1 MAMAVAGRATELATF
16 DAQTFRPTV
25 LFESEAMKV
34 VLAGLEPGQAIDPHD
49 PALDLTVAVLD
60 GEADVWVDDAPRRM
74 RPGDVAVIPAGG
86 MRGMR
91 AANGRAV
98 VLHVVAPPP
107 TPETH
112 AQVTHRPWPADE
124 TLEGGP
130 AAAIRAEHR
139 ELLPHLDHLVRLADA
154 VPTLEEEALRDGLAG
169 VLDFLRGILLPHAGA
184 EDAALYPVVDRLLRA
199 VGGTTR
205 TMSEDHRAVETSI
218 EELAALA
225 ERAPTVSTRRDIQR
239 ALDGLSALV
248 RVHFG
253 KEEDVYVP
261 LLDRLSPEEGRDLEA
276 ALAATPGHEHAHAH

>member
-1 MAMAVAGRATELATF
+1 MTVTVAGRATELASF
-16 DAQTFRPTV
+16 DAQEFRPTV

-49 PALDLTVAVLD
+49 PAIDLTVAVLD

-74 RPGDVAVIPAGG
+74 RPGDVAVVPAGR

-112 AQVTHRPWPADE
+112 AQVTHRPWPAE
-124 TLEGGP
+124 QSLENGP
-130 AAAIRAEHR
+130 AGAIRAEHR
-139 ELLPHLDHLVRLADA
+139 ELVPHLEHLGQLADA
-154 VPTLEEEALRDGLAG
+154 VPTLEDEALRERLAG
-169 VLDFLRGILLPHAGA
+169 ILDFLRGVLLPHADA
-184 EDAALYPVVDRLLRA
+184 EDATLYPVIERILRA
-199 VGGTTR
+199 VGGATR
-205 TMSEDHRAVETSI
+205 TMSEDHRAVEASI
-218 EELAALA
+218 EELTALA
-225 ERAPTVSTRRDIQR
+225 EREPTVSTRRDIQR

-261 LLDRLSPEEGRDLEA
+261 LLGRLSAEEARDLEA
-276 ALAATPGHEHAHAH
+276 ALAATPGHEHTHAY

>member
-1 MAMAVAGRATELATF
+1 M
-16 DAQTFRPTV
+16 

-34 VLAGLEPGQAIDPHD
+34 VLAGLEPGQAIDLHD
-49 PALDLTVAVLD
+49 PAIDLTVAVLD

-74 RPGDVAVIPAGG
+74 RLGDVAVVPAGR

-112 AQVTHRPWPADE
+112 ARVTHRPWPAE
-124 TLEGGP
+124 QSLEDGP
-130 AAAIRAEHR
+130 AGAIRAEHR
-139 ELLPHLDHLVRLADA
+139 ELVPHLEHLGQLADA
-154 VPTLEEEALRDGLAG
+154 VPTLEEAALRERLAG
-169 VLDFLRGILLPHAGA
+169 VLDFLRGVLLPHAGA
-184 EDAALYPVVDRLLRA
+184 EDASLYPVVDRVLRA
-199 VGGTTR
+199 VGGATR
-205 TMSEDHRAVETSI
+205 TMSEDHRAVEASI

-225 ERAPTVSTRRDIQR
+225 ERAPTASTRRDIQR

-261 LLDRLSPEEGRDLEA
+261 LLEHLSPEEARDLEA
-276 ALAATPGHEHAHAH
+276 ALAATPGHEDAHAH